1 MVAIFGI
8 NRSFHFIFYKVFTL
22 YKKEGELRHWWQ
34 FEKRFRQVFIL
45 TSLSFSSYMY
55 PKKAYSQ
62 VFPDM
67 KYITISFK
75 YVVQKLWQ
83 ASAYEKQGH
92 ATIARLATK
101 LRRYRHVKSN
111 HPFQNIIFFCFTMRC
126 TNYKLQLKQTSKEF
140 QKEFHREKIRAKAN
154 RVSFDLANVSQ
165 MNINF
170 ELLKVSKM
178 TSF

>member
-8 NRSFHFIFYKVFTL
+8 NRSFHFIFYKVFAL

-34 FEKRFRQVFIL
+34 VEKRFRQVFIL

-75 YVVQKLWQ
+75 YVV
-83 ASAYEKQGH
+83 
-92 ATIARLATK
+92 
-101 LRRYRHVKSN
+101 
-111 HPFQNIIFFCFTMRC
+111 
-126 TNYKLQLKQTSKEF
+126 
-140 QKEFHREKIRAKAN
+140 
-154 RVSFDLANVSQ
+154 
-165 MNINF
+165 
-170 ELLKVSKM
+170 
-178 TSF
+178 